1 MVLLHLRYICRQFH
15 LTAQRA
21 RWSGHLKR
29 DGYLLQEIGLVS
41 EIIFALSFCSYRPI
55 YHFLYI
61 FRLKVTK
68 KTFNSSSPSVS
79 PNCSVSKM
87 FVRMGLSLRG
97 GMQIFPSSLFL

>member
-1 MVLLHLRYICRQFH
+1 MHCIYNYRTHNEDLWFYFICRYICRQFH

-55 YHFLYI
+55 YYFLYI

-68 KTFNSSSPSVS
+68 KN
-79 PNCSVSKM
+79 
-87 FVRMGLSLRG
+87 
-97 GMQIFPSSLFL
+97 I